1 MGTARGTQWS
11 CHRPSSVPRVRRNP
25 VRRPKTV
32 AMMMAMMVLVSVV
45 MTGTQRSCRRPSSVP
60 PVRRNPVRRPM
71 TVAMMTA
78 MMVLVSVVMTGW

>member
-1 MGTARGTQWS
+1 M
-11 CHRPSSVPRVRRNP
+11 
-25 VRRPKTV
+25 TV
-32 AMMMAMMVLVSVV
+32 AMVVLVSVV
-45 MTGTQRSCRRPSSVP
+45 MTGTQRSCHRPGSFP

>member
-1 MGTARGTQWS
+1 M
-11 CHRPSSVPRVRRNP
+11 V
-25 VRRPKTV
+25 
-32 AMMMAMMVLVSVV
+32 VLVSVV
-45 MTGTQRSCRRPSSVP
+45 MTGTQRSCRRPISVL

>member
-1 MGTARGTQWS
+1 M
-11 CHRPSSVPRVRRNP
+11 
-25 VRRPKTV
+25 TV

-45 MTGTQRSCRRPSSVP
+45 MTGTQRSCRRPISVL